1 MNAAGILATGAVE
14 DAVDVVVL
22 DDDKLT
28 LEIVSWILKP
38 TAISYKLFSD
48 YYLAQSYLFE
58 SVPKLL
64 IVDFYMPLGNG
75 VDFLRELQSQS
86 DLSHT
91 TIYLCSAITPKLA
104 DEQTILSLGASLL
117 EKQVICDKI
126 KFLNILE
133 SI

>member
-1 MNAAGILATGAVE
+1 MNAASILATADVE

-38 TAISYKLFSD
+38 TTVSYKLFED
-48 YYLAQSYLFE
+48 YHLAQSYLFE

-64 IVDFYMPLGNG
+64 IVDFYMPTGNG
-75 VDFLRELQSQS
+75 VDFIRELQSQS
-86 DLSHT
+86 DLSRT
-91 TIYLCSAITPKLA
+91 TIFLCSAITPQLA
-104 DEQTILSLGASLL
+104 DEQTLQSLGASLL
-117 EKQVICDKI
+117 EKQVICDKT
-126 KFLNILE
+126 KLLNIIE